1 MLNAVRRNNRLLI
14 TALAVVVVFIL
25 WNVETLAFLLY
36 PFRLFV
42 TYVHE
47 AGHGT
52 AALLTGGEFLRF
64 EVFPNGTGFAVTRG
78 GSQLVI
84 LPAGYLGAALF
95 GAVLFFLTHHFHRS
109 RLLSLLIGIGLIG
122 FSILFGRVSLV
133 ALIVG
138 VLFGVVLIVLAW
150 YTNESINTFVLSLLS
165 ILTSLNAVF
174 DVWSLVGNSDAMLG
188 DVRNDAAAFSATVAP
203 LIPGSV
209 WAFLWSL
216 LAIIM
221 LGVSVW
227 LSIVRPMRKRL
238 NLEKSPSA

>member
-1 MLNAVRRNNRLLI
+1 MLNAARSNNRLWI
-14 TALAVVVVFIL
+14 TALALIVVFIL
-25 WNVETLAFLLY
+25 WNVESLSFFLY

-52 AALLTGGEFLRF
+52 AALLTGGEFQRF
-64 EVFPNGTGFAVTRG
+64 EIFPNGSGFAVTRG
-78 GSQLVI
+78 GSQWLI

-95 GAVLFFLTHHFHRS
+95 GAVLFYRTHHFHRS
-109 RLLSLLIGIGLIG
+109 RLLSLALGIGLIL
-122 FSILFGRVSLV
+122 FSILFGQVSLV

-150 YTNESINTFVLSLLS
+150 YANESLNTFVLSLLA

-174 DVWSLVGNSDAMLG
+174 DVWSLIGNSDAMLG

-216 LAIIM
+216 LAILM
-221 LGVSVW
+221 LGISIW
-227 LSIVRPMRKRL
+227 LSVVRPMRKRL
-238 NLEKSPSA
+238 SGT

>member
-1 MLNAVRRNNRLLI
+1 MLNTVRPNNRLLI
-14 TALAVVVVFIL
+14 TALALIVVFIL
-25 WNVETLAFLLY
+25 WNLPQLDFLLY

-52 AALLTGGEFLRF
+52 AALITGGEFQRF
-64 EVFPNGTGFAVTRG
+64 EIFPNGSGFAVTRG
-78 GSQLVI
+78 GSPWLI
-84 LPAGYLGAALF
+84 LPAGYLGAAMF
-95 GAVLFFLTHHFHRS
+95 GAVLFYLTHHFHRS
-109 RLLSLLIGIGLIG
+109 RLLSLVMGIGLIG
-122 FSILFGRVSLV
+122 FSILFGRVSPV

-138 VLFGVVLIVLAW
+138 VLFGVVLIGLAW
-150 YTNESINTFVLSLLS
+150 YANESLNTFVLSLLA

-174 DVWSLVGNSDAMLG
+174 DVWSLIGNSDAMLG
-188 DVRNDAAAFSATVAP
+188 NVRNDAAAFSETVVP

-216 LAIIM
+216 LALLM
-221 LGVSVW
+221 LGISIW

-238 NLEKSPSA
+238 SNP